1 MNHAIVW
8 VKLAKYVELT
18 GDSADAVHGR
28 RRLGKWKDGHHCKI
42 ADGHLWVNLA
52 NVEKWVDESGAATVT
67 GWRGGRTSPKTR
79 H

>member
-28 RRLGKWKDGHHCKI
+28 RRLGKWKDGYHCKI
-42 ADGHLWVNLA
+42 ADGHLWVNLS
-52 NVEKWVDESGAATVT
+52 NVEKWVND
-67 GWRGGRTSPKTR
+67 GGNGDAPWHWHGEKSSRN